1 MTDSITFIGGGNMAT
16 AIIAGLAGKG
26 AAGAHIEVVDPSD
39 AAHNRLAGRFGVTL
53 RRDLAHAHLGKTV
66 ILAVKPQQLK
76 EAAAQLAPRMGGRLA
91 VSMAAGVRVAD
102 LARWLGGHER
112 IVRTMPNTPAMVG
125 AGITALYAG
134 PAVDAADR
142 SRAEAILRAVGA
154 AVWVAEESQLDA
166 VTAVSGSGPAYVFYF
181 MEALE
186 AAAGKEGLAP
196 EVARQLALQT
206 FVGAARLALESGEEP
221 ATLRAR
227 VTSKGGTTER
237 GIAALQNAG
246 VPNAVAQA
254 VAAARRRSEELGD
267 ELGAA
272 S

>member
-16 AIIAGLAGKG
+16 AIIAGLASKG
-26 AAGAHIEVVDPSD
+26 AAGEHIEVVDPSED
-39 AAHNRLAGRFGVTL
+39 AHSRLAGRFGITL
-53 RRDLAHAHLGKTV
+53 RRDLGHAHLGKTV
-66 ILAVKPQQLK
+66 IFAVKPQQLQDVATHL
-76 EAAAQLAPRMGGRLA
+76 AARIGDRLI
-91 VSMAAGVRVAD
+91 VSVAAGVRVAD
-102 LARWLGGHER
+102 LARWLGGHRR

-134 PAVDAADR
+134 TDVDGADR
-142 SRAEAILRAVGA
+142 SRAEAILRAVGT
-154 AVWVAEESQLDA
+154 AVWVPDENQLDT

-186 AAAGKEGLAP
+186 AAALQQGLAP
-196 EVARQLALQT
+196 DVARQLTLQT

-237 GIAALQNAG
+237 GISALHSGG
-246 VPNAVAQA
+246 VREAVAQA
-254 VAAARRRSEELGD
+254 VAAARRRSQELGD
-267 ELGAA
+267 ELGAQP
-272 S
+272 